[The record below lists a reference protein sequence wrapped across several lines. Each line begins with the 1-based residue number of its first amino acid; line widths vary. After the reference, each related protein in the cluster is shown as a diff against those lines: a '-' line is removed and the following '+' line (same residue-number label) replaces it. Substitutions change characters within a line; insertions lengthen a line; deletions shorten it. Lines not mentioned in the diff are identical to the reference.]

1 MARIDDGFSTTI
13 LLSGNTSINLY
24 EKEVVP
30 PGVVGGGPID
40 TTTLRNTAWRTSKP
54 KQLKT
59 VGNSSVVTAYDI
71 TSYEEIMALANI
83 NQRITITFPDD
94 SALQFYGFIDEFSLN
109 VITEGSQP
117 TAIMQMVP
125 TNIHDV
131 SGNEIG
137 PIHIN
142 SGDYGHGVYGS
153 GLYLG

>member
-13 LLSGNTSINLY
+13 TLSGNTSISLW

-30 PGVVGGGPID
+30 PGIIGGGPID
-40 TTTLRNTAWRTSKP
+40 TTTLRNTTWRTAKP

-59 VGNSSVVTAYDI
+59 VGNSTVVAAFDVSV
-71 TSYEEIMALANI
+71 YEEIVALTNI
-83 NQRITITFPDD
+83 NQRITVNFPDD

-109 VITEGSQP
+109 PIVEGLQP
-117 TAIMQMVP
+117 TALMQMVP
-125 TNIHDV
+125 TNTNDAGSEV
-131 SGNEIG
+131 A

-142 SGDYGHGVYGS
+142 SGDYGHGVYGT